1 MGQPRAHA
9 EATDVRLEE
18 DLLGQRE
25 IPADVYWGVHTL
37 RATENFQLSGVPGS
51 AIPEFVR
58 AMVLVK
64 KAVATANHKLG
75 VLPEDIARAI
85 IAACD
90 DILSDERRMDQ
101 FPIDVIQGG
110 AGTSLNMNVNE
121 VIANVALEHLGHA
134 KGRYDIVNPND
145 HVNKSQST
153 NDAYPTGLRIAL
165 YRSSQKLRLALEGLA
180 DDLAAKATEF
190 DGVLKMGRTQLQDA
204 VPMTLGQEFRAF
216 SRMLRSEIA
225 HLQRRDDQLLEV

>member
-1 MGQPRAHA
+1 MIEPKPVVGTTA
-9 EATDVRLEE
+9 VRLEE

-37 RATENFQLSGVPGS
+37 RAMENFQLSGVPGS

-58 AMVLVK
+58 AMVQVK
-64 KAVATANHKLG
+64 KAVAMTNEKLG
-75 VLPEDIARAI
+75 VLPTRLAEAI

-90 DILSDERRMDQ
+90 EILRRGRCMDQ

-121 VIANVALEHLGHA
+121 VIANLALEHLGLT
-134 KGRYDIVNPND
+134 KGRYDVVNPND

-165 YRSSQKLRLALEGLA
+165 YECSRRLTAAVSDLA
-180 DDLAAKATEF
+180 DAFAAKGQEF
-190 DGVLKMGRTQLQDA
+190 DGVLKM
-204 VPMTLGQEFRAF
+204 
-216 SRMLRSEIA
+216 EIG
-225 HLQRRDDQLLEV
+225 